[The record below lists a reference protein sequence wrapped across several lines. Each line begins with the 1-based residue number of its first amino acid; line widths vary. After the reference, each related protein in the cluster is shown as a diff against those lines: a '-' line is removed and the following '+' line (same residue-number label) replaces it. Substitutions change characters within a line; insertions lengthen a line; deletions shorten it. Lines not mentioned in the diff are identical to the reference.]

1 MEIMEKTAQ
10 EKLTPLMQQYFDIKQ
25 QFSDTLLFFQVGD
38 FYELFFD
45 DAKIAAAFLAIT
57 LTKRGKNNGA
67 DIPLCGVP
75 VHALDHYLIKLI
87 KGGFKV
93 ALCDQLTK
101 PQPGTV
107 VQRGITRVFT
117 PGTLIDAGLLDDKSA
132 SYLLTFYPLP
142 DRWGILFTELLTAQL
157 FATTVPVD
165 SYRHVEAELI
175 RFFPDEVILP
185 KIKKIEQF
193 DTYFKKMGY
202 CTSFIETQAASMN
215 PVTSEDETNIDESR
229 IWIEQQFSAQALQ
242 TIAQQPVFEKSLTTL
257 YQYLKRT
264 QSASLEQFKSIQFYE
279 PDDYLILD
287 AATQKNLEIIS
298 NTHDGGRKNTLFS
311 VLDCAKTAMGSRTIK
326 KWLSR
331 PLVQKTS
338 IIQRQEVVSALVS
351 HLELSRKL
359 EDCLAQLADIERI
372 IGRIALGRA
381 TVLDYGA
388 LKNSLCVFP
397 KIKYL
402 INSLSSIDLAQTL
415 AEKITDFTP
424 LIQLLERSINDNSFQ
439 DQIIK
444 DGFDLELD
452 RLRKLSRSGH
462 EEILALEQQERIRT
476 DISSLKIAYTQQT
489 GYYIEITNPNLEK
502 VPDEYLL
509 QQTMVGRKRFITQQ
523 LKALEAEL
531 LNAKTQADQL
541 EAALF
546 IRVKQEVIDYLAPLR
561 QTAQAIAYLDG
572 LLGFALAAQQNHY
585 RAPKFNDQQEIIIA
599 AGRHPVV
606 QATLGHQ
613 FVPNNTQLTQHESLW
628 VITGPNMG
636 GKSTYLRQVGLICIM
651 AQCGSLVPAEHASL
665 PILDRIFTRIGSGD
679 NVAQGKSTFL
689 VEMEETAVICTQA
702 TNKSLVILDEVGRG
716 TSTFDGIAL
725 AQAIIEHIFTQIK
738 AKCLFATHYH
748 ELTELAATLDGIKNY
763 HLASTKRGDRLLFLH
778 KIEPGVAPGSFGLDV
793 AKLAQLPSSI
803 INRAKTILDQL
814 QATAQRHQSWQESL
828 FYLPAN
834 TVQEN
839 NEHELYQ
846 TIKNLESQV
855 AYQQNLLSQLAQ
867 LDSNNLTPRQA
878 LEVIW
883 DIKDKLSS

>member
-1 MEIMEKTAQ
+1 MEKTAP

-25 QFSDTLLFFQVGD
+25 QFPDTLLFFQVGD

-45 DAKIAAAFLAIT
+45 DAKVAAAYLAIT
-57 LTKRGKNNGA
+57 LTKRGKNNGI

-75 VHALDHYLIKLI
+75 VHALDHYLVKLI

-107 VQRGITRVFT
+107 VQRAVTRVFT

-132 SYLLTFYPLP
+132 SYLLTFYPMP

-185 KIKKIEQF
+185 KVKKIEQF

-202 CTSFIETQAASMN
+202 CTSFIEAQVGTNSLQSEQE
-215 PVTSEDETNIDESR
+215 PVTTESHA
-229 IWIEQQFSAQALQ
+229 WIEQQFPAQTVR
-242 TIAQQPVFEKSLTTL
+242 TIAQQPVLEQSLTTL
-257 YQYLKRT
+257 YHYLKRN
-264 QSASLEQFKSIQFYE
+264 QAASLQQFKSIQFYE

-287 AATQKNLEIIS
+287 AATQKNLEIIN
-298 NTHDGGRKNTLFS
+298 NTQDGGRKNTLFS

-338 IIQRQEVVSALVS
+338 IIQRQEVVSELVIN
-351 HLELSRKL
+351 LELTRQL
-359 EDCLAQLADIERI
+359 ENNLSNIADIERI
-372 IGRIALGRA
+372 IGRIALMRA
-381 TVLDYGA
+381 TLHDYSA
-388 LKNSLCVFP
+388 LKVSLTFMP
-397 KIKYL
+397 KIKQL
-402 INSLSSIDLAQTL
+402 LGKITHVSLAQAI
-415 AEKITDFTP
+415 AEKIADFTP
-424 LIQLLERSINDNSFQ
+424 LVQLLEQSIND
-439 DQIIK
+439 DMALGYTIK
-444 DGFDLELD
+444 PGFDLELD
-452 RLRKLSRSGH
+452 RLRSLSTNGH

-476 DISSLKIAYTQQT
+476 GITSLKIGYTNQT
-489 GYYIEITNPNLEK
+489 GYYIEITNPNLDK
-502 VPDEYLL
+502 VPSDFMQ
-509 QQTMVGRKRFITQQ
+509 QQTMVGRKRFISQQ
-523 LKALEAEL
+523 LKALEVEIL
-531 LNAKTQADQL
+531 QAAAQIEQL
-541 EAALF
+541 EATIFSRIKL
-546 IRVKQEVIDYLAPLR
+546 EVAHYLAPLR
-561 QTAQAIAYLDG
+561 HAAQSIAYLDG
-572 LLGFALAAQQNHY
+572 LFGFATAAHQNRY
-585 RAPKFNDQQEIIIA
+585 VTPKFNDQQQINIQ

-606 QATLGHQ
+606 EASLGHQ
-613 FVPNNTQLTQHESLW
+613 FVPNDTTLTTDESLW

-651 AQCGSLVPAEHASL
+651 AQCGSLVPAHTASL

-679 NVAQGKSTFL
+679 DVAQGKSTFL

-702 TNKSLVILDEVGRG
+702 TDKSLVILDEVGRG

-725 AQAIIEHIFTQIK
+725 AQAIIEHIFTRIK

-763 HLASTKRGDRLLFLH
+763 HLASSKKGDTLLFLH
-778 KIEPGVAPGSFGLDV
+778 KIEPGIAPGSFGLDV

-803 INRAKTILDQL
+803 INRAKTILNELQTASGAHHHSAQKSSTYVPAHTTQTDNQEEPYQIIKKLEQQVLQQQDLVVQL
-814 QATAQRHQSWQESL
+814 THL
-828 FYLPAN
+828 DM
-834 TVQEN
+834 
-839 NEHELYQ
+839 NE
-846 TIKNLESQV
+846 
-855 AYQQNLLSQLAQ
+855 
-867 LDSNNLTPRQA
+867 LTPRQA
-878 LEVIW
+878 LEFIW
-883 DIKDKLSS
+883 KIKDTLNVKY

>member
-1 MEIMEKTAQ
+1 MEKTT
-10 EKLTPLMQQYFDIKQ
+10 EKITPLMQQYFEIKQ
-25 QFSDTLLFFQVGD
+25 QFPDTLLFFQVGD
-38 FYELFFD
+38 FYELFFE
-45 DAKIAAAFLAIT
+45 DAKAAAAYLAIT
-57 LTKRGKNNGA
+57 LTKRGKNQGL

-107 VQRGITRVFT
+107 VQRAVTRVFT

-157 FATTVPVD
+157 FATTVPAD
-165 SYRHVEAELI
+165 SYRHIEAELI

-185 KIKKIEQF
+185 TIKKIEHF

-202 CTSFIETQAASMN
+202 CTSFIAPQSLLTD
-215 PVTSEDETNIDESR
+215 SEDDTQETVANESHY
-229 IWIEQQFSAQALQ
+229 WLEEQFPAQTLR
-242 TIAQQPVFEKSLTTL
+242 TIQQQPVFEKTLTTL
-257 YQYLKRT
+257 YHYLKKNQT
-264 QSASLEQFKSIQFYE
+264 ASLDQFKSIQFYE

-287 AATQKNLEIIS
+287 ASTQKNLEIVS
-298 NTHDGGRKNTLFS
+298 NTQDNGRKNTLFS

-338 IIQRQEVVSALVS
+338 IMQRQEVVRALVYN
-351 HLELSRKL
+351 LELKQKL
-359 EDCLAQLADIERI
+359 EDYLSNLADIERI
-372 IGRIALGRA
+372 IGRIALNRA
-381 TVLDYGA
+381 TVHDYSA
-388 LKNSLCVFP
+388 LKNSLMLLP
-397 KIKYL
+397 KIKYHV
-402 INSLSSIDLAQTL
+402 ISLGSIDLAQTL
-415 AEKITDFTP
+415 AHRIADFAP
-424 LIQLLERSINDNSFQ
+424 LVQLLENSINDDTTQ

-444 DGFDLELD
+444 SGFDLELD
-452 RLRKLSRSGH
+452 RLRALSRFGH
-462 EEILALEQQERIRT
+462 EEILKLEQYERTRS
-476 DISSLKIAYTQQT
+476 DIASLKIGYTQQT

-502 VPDEYLL
+502 VPDDYLH

-531 LNAKTQADQL
+531 LNAKAQSEQL
-541 EAALF
+541 ESTLF
-546 IRVKQEVIDYLAPLR
+546 ARIKQEVADYLAPLR
-561 QTAQAIAYLDG
+561 QTAQSIAYLDG
-572 LLGFALAAQQNHY
+572 LLGFAIAAHNNRY
-585 RAPKFNDQQEIIIA
+585 VEPEFNNQHAIMID

-613 FVPNNTQLTQHESLW
+613 FVPNNTRLTDDELLW
-628 VITGPNMG
+628 LITGPNMG
-636 GKSTYLRQVGLICIM
+636 GKSTYLRQVALICIM
-651 AQCGSLVPAEHASL
+651 AQCGSFVPADTASL

-679 NVAQGKSTFL
+679 NLAQGKSTFL

-725 AQAIIEHIFTQIK
+725 AQAIIEYISTQIK

-748 ELTELAATLDGIKNY
+748 ELTELAQSSAHIKNY
-763 HLASTKRGDRLLFLH
+763 HLASTKTQGQLLFLH

-793 AKLAQLPSSI
+793 AKLAHLPTPI
-803 INRAKTILDQL
+803 ITRARTILHNL
-814 QATAQRHQSWQESL
+814 QNQTHNNHKQMSHQSNL
-828 FYLPAN
+828 FSPALASN
-834 TVQEN
+834 AREI
-839 NEHELYQ
+839 ELFEQ
-846 TIKNLESQV
+846 IKNLESQLTNH
-855 AYQQNLLSQLAQ
+855 QKLTSLLSN
-867 LDSNNLTPRQA
+867 LDANNLTPRQA
-878 LEVIW
+878 LEFIW
-883 DIKDKLSS
+883 TLKDSINS